1 MLMGRFLL
9 LGWVLLGQAAGAGT
23 CTVVEPAPG
32 RTSADRKIADRK
44 TDAGLCQVRP
54 QTGQCECSLAS
65 LETTLPFAEAASVIL
80 LYYRG
85 FPDEKYV
92 DLLGR
97 LLRECAAEEL
107 RFPPGPGATITQALP
122 RNGSPPIQVSRSR
135 P

>member
-9 LGWVLLGQAAGAGT
+9 LGCVLLGQAAGAGT
-23 CTVVEPAPG
+23 CTVVEPAPD
-32 RTSADRKIADRK
+32 RTIADGK
-44 TDAGLCQVRP
+44 TDAGFCQVRP

-97 LLRECAAEEL
+97 LLRECAAEAL

-122 RNGSPPIQVSRSR
+122 TNGSPPIQVSRCR